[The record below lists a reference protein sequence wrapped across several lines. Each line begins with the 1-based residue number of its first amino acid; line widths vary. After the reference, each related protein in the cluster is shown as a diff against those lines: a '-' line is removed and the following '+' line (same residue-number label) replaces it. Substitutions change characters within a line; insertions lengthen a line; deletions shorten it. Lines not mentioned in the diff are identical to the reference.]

1 MEGTMETFDMVFD
14 GVPYSGTAARHWAKQ
29 DRELLNSAAAKIE
42 SHGANP
48 WVFTGDLM
56 MFEQFSGEAE
66 RAVLRELTIEEG
78 NALLHWYEEY
88 WGPGMD

>member
-1 MEGTMETFDMVFD
+1 MEGTMETFDRVFD
-14 GVPYSGTAARHWAKQ
+14 GVPCSGTAVRHWAHQ
-29 DRELLNSAAAKIE
+29 DMAALNGAAAKIE

-48 WVFTGDLM
+48 WVFGGDLQ
-56 MFEQFSGEAE
+56 MFEQFAGPAE
-66 RAVLRELTIEEG
+66 RAVMADMTIEEG